1 MHISIF
7 LYVYAYN
14 FFSVSNQEVEGTLI
28 GYIYIYIH
36 TKKKVKHPMFFFKW
50 QMIRQISRDYWPDN
64 LNNAIISDV

>member
-28 GYIYIYIH
+28 GYIYIYTH
-36 TKKKVKHPMFFFKW
+36 KEK
-50 QMIRQISRDYWPDN
+50 S
-64 LNNAIISDV
+64 

>member
-36 TKKKVKHPMFFFKW
+36 TKKKVKHPMFFLK
-50 QMIRQISRDYWPDN
+50 
-64 LNNAIISDV
+64 